1 MAGLQRLFS
10 GARETPPMPT
20 GNPVPAVAALALLVT
35 ACGGGQAATQSA
47 PPTAAAPAV
56 ATALPA
62 VAMAPPVAG
71 ASVAPSPAAGTTR
84 IEAEGLAGRTTTPN
98 LVGPAPDCCG
108 VHWSSGSE
116 LWFRANTP
124 GQSVDLLFTVPR
136 AGTYRLDAGVTQAPD
151 YGIVTLAL
159 GGQPQATGF
168 DAYVPGV
175 VGATVRIAPV
185 TVVSSASL
193 TAGAHTLTVAVT
205 GRNPA
210 STGFFA
216 GIDYL
221 DLVPV

>member
-56 ATALPA
+56 ATAVPA
-62 VAMAPPVAG
+62 VAMAPAVAG

-84 IEAEGLAGRTTTPN
+84 IEAEGLAVRTATPN
-98 LVGPAPDCCG
+98 LVGPQPDCCG

-124 GQSVDLLFTVPR
+124 GQSVDLVFTVPR

-151 YGIVTLAL
+151 YGIVTMAL